1 MAWKPF
7 VIPYSTG
14 EADPAG
20 MFGKVVNFY
29 DSYANALA
37 QTATGLA
44 TIRTFDQSNGQVST
58 SISQSSI
65 DDTGGP
71 TGPSVD
77 VNGNIVVALDDSV
90 GEYFLICSTSGRAR
104 QVRRIVVTTA
114 GAALESESSS
124 SESSQEFA
132 SYSSSSTLDES
143 TSSESSSSSSSET
156 SSSSSTAAESTS
168 SESSS
173 SKSSEGEVSSSS
185 SSSSGL
191 PA

>member
-7 VIPYSTG
+7 IIPYSTG

-29 DSYANALA
+29 DTYANALA
-37 QTATGLA
+37 QTDTGLA
-44 TIRTFDQSNGQVST
+44 TIRIFDQSNGQVST
-58 SISQSSI
+58 AITQSSI
-65 DDTGGP
+65 DAGTPAGP
-71 TGPSVD
+71 EVD
-77 VNGNIVVALDDSV
+77 VNGNIVVALDDAV
-90 GEYFLICSTSGRAR
+90 GEYFLISSGSGRAR
-104 QVRRIVVTTA
+104 NVRRIVVGA
-114 GAALESESSS
+114 VGAALESESSS
-124 SESSQEFA
+124 SESSQEF
-132 SYSSSSTLDES
+132 SSFSSSSTINLS
-143 TSSESSSSSSSET
+143 TSSGSSSSSSSET
-156 SSSSSTAAESTS
+156 SSSSSTLDESTS

>member
-7 VIPYSTG
+7 IIPYSTG

-37 QTATGLA
+37 QTDTGLA
-44 TIRTFDQSNGQVST
+44 TIREFDQTNGQVGNT
-58 SISQSSI
+58 ISQSSI
-65 DDTGGP
+65 DSGPP
-71 TGPSVD
+71 TGPAVD

-114 GAALESESSS
+114 GADLESESSS
-124 SESSQEFA
+124 SESSKEYSSF
-132 SYSSSSTLDES
+132 SSSSTLDES

-156 SSSSSTAAESTS
+156 SSSSSTLDESTS

-191 PA
+191 PQ